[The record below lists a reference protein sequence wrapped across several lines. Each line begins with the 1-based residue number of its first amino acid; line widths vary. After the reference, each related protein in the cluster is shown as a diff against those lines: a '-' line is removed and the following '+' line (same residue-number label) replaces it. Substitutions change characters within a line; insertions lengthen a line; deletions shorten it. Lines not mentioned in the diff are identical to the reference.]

1 LVAKEFRTE
10 ERKPPASSSPPLV
23 RVPPSDLHRHFGHL
37 LEAKDG
43 ADVTFQVGGETFM
56 AHRCV
61 LAARSPV
68 FKAEVFGKMKEGT
81 DGVVI
86 RVDDMDAQVFKTLLD
101 FVYTD
106 MLPDG
111 LRKDKEG
118 AAMAEHLLVAADLA
132 G

>member
-1 LVAKEFRTE
+1 
-10 ERKPPASSSPPLV
+10 
-23 RVPPSDLHRHFGHL
+23 
-37 LEAKDG
+37 
-43 ADVTFQVGGETFM
+43 M

-68 FKAEVFGKMKEGT
+68 FEAEVFGKMKEGT
-81 DGVVI
+81 DGAVI